1 MSKQAA
7 SLPVPSA
14 TQPVTWLYMAVIVLA
29 QMQMAFN
36 VNAIPVSIGPIVEEL
51 NVSATSVGTAL
62 VFYSL
67 FVAAFVMVG
76 AKLGKMFG
84 ERLVFQVTALLHGGA
99 MALMALS
106 QDAGM
111 MNTAQ
116 ALAGLAAAA
125 LVPTLVV
132 LTAANYSGPQK
143 AQALGILAATPALSG
158 ALAFFV
164 AGFLGTYLSWR
175 YSFGLLAFVSIL
187 VFLLSFRLKP
197 VPRQSGVKIDA
208 VGVALSAIAV
218 ILISFGFNNLNAWGI
233 VLANSNAPFNILGLS
248 PALIFLVFG
257 LLLFQAFFA
266 WSHLIAEV
274 GRMPLLSLEVLDSP
288 KERATIVCLLVI
300 GALGPAV
307 NFLIPLFIQ
316 IVQGRTTMQTAIAVV
331 PYTLAIAA
339 SAIFIVRFY
348 GRLTPRRIAVV
359 AFALVAG
366 GLTLLSFVVGNN
378 WGTLMVILGLLLVGL
393 GEGSL
398 LTLLFN
404 VMVSSSPKELA
415 GDVGALRGVANN
427 LSTALGTAFAG
438 VVAVGLLSLFITNA
452 VGQSDLPRSLQR
464 QVNLDNVNF
473 VSNDQ
478 LEEVLSQT
486 TATDEQVAQAVAI
499 NETARLRA
507 LRASFLILGAIAL
520 LAIFPSFGLP
530 DYLPDDAPAPAT
542 APSKASSRKD
552 KRRQTIAGRA
562 GQNSRRGGSGG
573 KQIQP

>member
-427 LSTALGTAFAG
+427 LSTALGTAFA
-438 VVAVGLLSLFITNA
+438 LSLIH
-452 VGQSDLPRSLQR
+452 
-464 QVNLDNVNF
+464 
-473 VSNDQ
+473 
-478 LEEVLSQT
+478 
-486 TATDEQVAQAVAI
+486 I
-499 NETARLRA
+499 
-507 LRASFLILGAIAL
+507 
-520 LAIFPSFGLP
+520 
-530 DYLPDDAPAPAT
+530 
-542 APSKASSRKD
+542 
-552 KRRQTIAGRA
+552 
-562 GQNSRRGGSGG
+562 
-573 KQIQP
+573 

>member
-7 SLPVPSA
+7 STPAAGTP
-14 TQPVTWLYMAVIVLA
+14 QPVTWLYMAVIVLA

-51 NVSATSVGTAL
+51 NVPATSVGTAL
-62 VFYSL
+62 VVYSL

-84 ERLVFQVTALLHGGA
+84 ARLVFQITVLLHGGA
-99 MALMALS
+99 MGLMALS

-111 MNTAQ
+111 MNAAQ

-132 LTAANYSGPQK
+132 LIATNYSGHQK
-143 AQALGILAATPALSG
+143 SQALGILAATPALSG

-164 AGFLGTYLSWR
+164 AGFLGTFLSWR

-218 ILISFGFNNLNAWGI
+218 ILISFGFNNLNNWGI
-233 VLANSNAPFNILGLS
+233 VLAGPNAPFSVVGLS
-248 PALIFLVFG
+248 PAMLFVVFG
-257 LLLFQAFFA
+257 VLLFQAFFA
-266 WSHLIAEV
+266 WSQLIGEV
-274 GRMPLLSLEVLDSP
+274 GRQPLLSLDVLDSS

-307 NFLIPLFIQ
+307 NFLIPLYIQ

-348 GRLTPRRIAVV
+348 DRLTPRRIAIV

-378 WGTLMVILGLLLVGL
+378 WGTLMVILGLLMVGL

-404 VMVSSSPKELA
+404 VMVTSSPKELA

-438 VVAVGLLSLFITNA
+438 VVAVGLLSLFISSGIA
-452 VGQSDLPRSLQR
+452 QASIPRSLQR

-478 LEEVLSQT
+478 LDDIMAQT
-486 TATDEQVAQAVAI
+486 TATDTQIAQAVQI

-507 LRASFLILGAIAL
+507 LRASFLILGALSL

-530 DYLPDDAPAPAT
+530 DYLPDDAPAEAPAKE
-542 APSKASSRKD
+542 PSGRE

-562 GQNSRRGGSGG
+562 GQSSRRRGSGS
-573 KQIQP
+573 K

>member
-7 SLPVPSA
+7 STPAAGTP
-14 TQPVTWLYMAVIVLA
+14 QPVTWLYMAVIVLA

-51 NVSATSVGTAL
+51 NVPATSVGTAL
-62 VFYSL
+62 VVYSL

-84 ERLVFQVTALLHGGA
+84 ARLVFQITVLLHGGA
-99 MALMALS
+99 MGLMALS
-106 QDAGM
+106 QDAGT
-111 MNTAQ
+111 MNAAQ

-132 LTAANYSGPQK
+132 LIATNYSGHQK
-143 AQALGILAATPALSG
+143 SQALGILAATPALSG

-164 AGFLGTYLSWR
+164 AGFLGTFLSWR

-218 ILISFGFNNLNAWGI
+218 ILISFGFNNLNNWGI
-233 VLANSNAPFNILGLS
+233 VLAGPNAPFSVVGLS
-248 PALIFLVFG
+248 PAMLFVVFG
-257 LLLFQAFFA
+257 VLLFQAFFA
-266 WSHLIAEV
+266 WSQLIGEV
-274 GRMPLLSLEVLDSP
+274 GRQPLLSLDVLDSS

-307 NFLIPLFIQ
+307 NFLIPLYIQ

-348 GRLTPRRIAVV
+348 DRLTPRRIAIV

-378 WGTLMVILGLLLVGL
+378 WGTLMVILGLLMVGL

-404 VMVSSSPKELA
+404 VMVTSSPKELA

-438 VVAVGLLSLFITNA
+438 VVAVGLLSLFISSGIA
-452 VGQSDLPRSLQR
+452 QASIPRSLQR

-478 LEEVLSQT
+478 LDDIMAQT
-486 TATDEQVAQAVAI
+486 TATDTQIAQAVQI

-507 LRASFLILGAIAL
+507 LRASFLILGALSL

-530 DYLPDDAPAPAT
+530 DYLPDDAPAEAPAKE
-542 APSKASSRKD
+542 PSGRE

-562 GQNSRRGGSGG
+562 GQSSRRRGSGS
-573 KQIQP
+573 K

>member
-1 MSKQAA
+1 M
-7 SLPVPSA
+7 V
-14 TQPVTWLYMAVIVLA
+14 VIVLA

-36 VNAIPVSIGPIVEEL
+36 VNAIPVSIGPIVDEL
-51 NVSATSVGTAL
+51 NIPATSVGTAL

-76 AKLGKMFG
+76 AKFGKMFG
-84 ERLVFQVTALLHGGA
+84 ARLVFQVTALLHGGA
-99 MALMALS
+99 MAIMALS
-106 QDAGM
+106 QNASM
-111 MNTAQ
+111 MNMAQ
-116 ALAGLAAAA
+116 SLAGLAAAA

-132 LTAANYSGPQK
+132 LIAANYSGHQK
-143 AQALGILAATPALSG
+143 SQALGILAATPALSG
-158 ALAFFV
+158 ALAFFI
-164 AGFLGTYLSWR
+164 AGILGTYLSWR
-175 YSFGLLAFVSIL
+175 YSFGLLAFVSIF

-218 ILISFGFNNLNAWGI
+218 ILISFGFNNLNTWGI
-233 VLANSNAPFNILGLS
+233 VLASNNAPFNVLGLS
-248 PALIFLVFG
+248 PALLFLVFG

-266 WSHLIAEV
+266 WSQLRAET
-274 GRMPLLSLEVLDSP
+274 GRMPLLSLEVLESP

-339 SAIFIVRFY
+339 SAIFIVRMY
-348 GRLTPRRIAVV
+348 DRLTPRRIAIV
-359 AFALVAG
+359 AFSLVAG
-366 GLTLLSFVVGNN
+366 GLTLLSFVVGSN
-378 WGTLMVILGLLLVGL
+378 WGTAMVILGLLIVGL

-404 VMVSSSPKELA
+404 VMVTSSPKELA

-452 VGQSDLPRSLQR
+452 VGQSNLPRSLQR

-473 VSNDQ
+473 VSNEQ

-486 TATDEQVAQAVAI
+486 TATDTQVEQAIAI
-499 NETARLRA
+499 NEAARLRA
-507 LRASFLILGAIAL
+507 LRASFLILGALSL

-530 DYLPDDAPAPAT
+530 DYLPDDAPSPEPGPT
-542 APSKASSRKD
+542 KAPSGRQQ
-552 KRRQTIAGRA
+552 RRQTLAGRA
-562 GQNSRRGGSGG
+562 GQNSRRSGRGS
-573 KQIQP
+573 K

>member
-1 MSKQAA
+1 MSKQAP
-7 SLPVPSA
+7 SLPA
-14 TQPVTWLYMAVIVLA
+14 IGTTQQVTWLYMAVIVLA

-51 NVSATSVGTAL
+51 NISATSVGTAL

-76 AKLGKMFG
+76 AKLGKIFG

-99 MALMALS
+99 MAVMALS
-106 QDAGM
+106 QNAGM

-132 LTAANYSGPQK
+132 LIAANYSGPQK

-158 ALAFFV
+158 ALAFFI

-175 YSFGLLAFVSIL
+175 YSFGLLSFVSII

-218 ILISFGFNNLNAWGI
+218 ILISFGFNNLNEWGI

-266 WSHLIAEV
+266 WSHLIAQV
-274 GRMPLLSLEVLDSP
+274 GQQPLLSLEVLDSP

-359 AFALVAG
+359 ALALVAG

-378 WGTLMVILGLLLVGL
+378 WGTIMVILGLLIVGL

-438 VVAVGLLSLFITNA
+438 VVAVGLLSLFVTNA
-452 VGQSDLPRSLQR
+452 VGQSNLPRSLQR

-473 VSNDQ
+473 ISNDQ
-478 LEEVLSQT
+478 LDDVMGQT
-486 TATDEQVAQAVAI
+486 TATDAQIAQAVEI

-507 LRASFLILGAIAL
+507 LRASFLILGAISL

-530 DYLPDDAPAPAT
+530 DYLPDNAPPPEAAPT
-542 APSKASSRKD
+542 KTPSSRE

-562 GQNSRRGGSGG
+562 NQNSRRGSSGS
-573 KQIQP
+573 K

>member
-7 SLPVPSA
+7 QNVSNS
-14 TQPVTWLYMAVIVLA
+14 TQAETWLYMAIIVLA

-51 NVSATSVGTAL
+51 HVPSTGVGTAL
-62 VFYSL
+62 VVYSL
-67 FVAAFVMVG
+67 FVAAFVMLG
-76 AKLGKMFG
+76 AKIGKAFG
-84 ERLVFQVTALLHGGA
+84 ERLVFQVTVLLHGAA
-99 MALMALS
+99 MAVMAFS

-111 MNTAQ
+111 MNLAQ

-132 LTAANYSGPQK
+132 LIAANYSGQQK

-164 AGFLGTYLSWR
+164 AGFLGTFLSWR
-175 YSFGLLAFVSIL
+175 YSFGILTFLSIG

-197 VPRQSGVKIDA
+197 IPRQKGIKIDG

-218 ILISFGFNNLNAWGI
+218 ILISFGFNNLNNWGI
-233 VLANSNAPFNILGLS
+233 VLANDNAPFSLVGLS
-248 PALIFLVFG
+248 PAMLFVVFG
-257 LLLFQAFFA
+257 LMLFQAFFA
-266 WSHLIAEV
+266 WSHQRAEL
-274 GRMPLLSLEVLDSP
+274 GQPPLLSLEVLDSP
-288 KERATIVCLLVI
+288 QERMTIVALLII

-316 IVQGRTTMQTAIAVV
+316 IVQGRTTMQTALAVV
-331 PYTLAIAA
+331 PYTLAIAG
-339 SAIFIVRFY
+339 SAIFIVRLY
-348 GRLTPRRIAVV
+348 DRLTPRRIAMV
-359 AFALVAG
+359 AFTLVAT
-366 GLTLLSFVVGNN
+366 GLIILSFVVGNN
-378 WGTLMVILGLLLVGL
+378 WGTAMVIFGLLLVGL

-404 VMVSSSPKELA
+404 VMMTSSGKELA

-438 VVAVGLLSLFITNA
+438 VVAVGLLSMFVTSA
-452 VGQSDLPRSLQR
+452 VSQSALPLSLTR

-473 VSNDQ
+473 VSNDH
-478 LEEVLSQT
+478 LHEVMAQT
-486 TATDEQVAQAVAI
+486 TATPEQIDQAVNI

-507 LRASFLILGAIAL
+507 LRASFLILSVFAL
-520 LAIFPSFGLP
+520 LAIFPSLGLP
-530 DYLPDDAPAPAT
+530 DYTTGEEPPPPKVKTKPPARKKT
-542 APSKASSRKD
+542 AAH
-552 KRRQTIAGRA
+552 
-562 GQNSRRGGSGG
+562 
-573 KQIQP
+573 

>member
-1 MSKQAA
+1 M
-7 SLPVPSA
+7 V
-14 TQPVTWLYMAVIVLA
+14 VIVLA

-36 VNAIPVSIGPIVEEL
+36 VNAIPVSIGPIVDEL
-51 NVSATSVGTAL
+51 NIPATSVGTAL

-76 AKLGKMFG
+76 AKFGKMFG
-84 ERLVFQVTALLHGGA
+84 ARLVFQVTALLHGGA
-99 MALMALS
+99 MAIMALS
-106 QDAGM
+106 QNATM
-111 MNTAQ
+111 MNMAQ
-116 ALAGLAAAA
+116 SLAGLAAAA

-132 LTAANYSGPQK
+132 LIAANYSGHQK
-143 AQALGILAATPALSG
+143 SQALGILAATPALSG
-158 ALAFFV
+158 ALAFFI
-164 AGFLGTYLSWR
+164 AGILGTYLSWR
-175 YSFGLLAFVSIL
+175 YSFGLLAFVSIF

-218 ILISFGFNNLNAWGI
+218 ILISFGFNNLNTWGI
-233 VLANSNAPFNILGLS
+233 VLASNNAPFNVLGLS
-248 PALIFLVFG
+248 PALLFLVFG

-266 WSHLIAEV
+266 WSQLRAET
-274 GRMPLLSLEVLDSP
+274 GRMPLLSLEVLESP

-339 SAIFIVRFY
+339 SAIFIVRMY
-348 GRLTPRRIAVV
+348 DRLTPRRIAIV

-366 GLTLLSFVVGNN
+366 GLTLLSFVVGSN
-378 WGTLMVILGLLLVGL
+378 WGTPMVILGLLIVGL

-404 VMVSSSPKELA
+404 VMVTSSPKELA

-473 VSNDQ
+473 VSNEQ

-486 TATDEQVAQAVAI
+486 TATDTQVEQAIAI
-499 NETARLRA
+499 NESARLRA
-507 LRASFLILGAIAL
+507 LRVSFLILGAIAL

-530 DYLPDDAPAPAT
+530 DYLRDDAPATAAPPAG
-542 APSKASSRKD
+542 APGGRD
-552 KRRQTIAGRA
+552 KRRQTIAGRG
-562 GQNSRRGGSGG
+562 GQNSRRRSGGS
-573 KQIQP
+573 K

>member
-1 MSKQAA
+1 
-7 SLPVPSA
+7 
-14 TQPVTWLYMAVIVLA
+14 MAIIVLA

-51 NVSATSVGTAL
+51 NIPATSVGTAL
-62 VFYSL
+62 VVYSL
-67 FVAAFVMVG
+67 FVAAFVMLG
-76 AKLGKMFG
+76 AKIGKMFG
-84 ERLVFQVTALLHGGA
+84 ERLVFQVTALLHGAA
-99 MALMALS
+99 MAVMAFS

-132 LTAANYSGPQK
+132 LIAANYSGQQK

-175 YSFGLLAFVSIL
+175 ASFGLLSFIAII

-197 VPRQSGVKIDA
+197 IPRQSGVKIDA
-208 VGVALSAIAV
+208 IGVALSAIAV
-218 ILISFGFNNLNAWGI
+218 ILISFGFNNLNNWGI
-233 VLANSNAPFNILGLS
+233 VLASNAAPIDLLGLS
-248 PALIFLVFG
+248 PALLLLVFG

-266 WSHLIAEV
+266 WSHQRAEL
-274 GRMPLLSLEVLDSP
+274 GKEPLLSLEVLDSP
-288 KERATIVCLLVI
+288 TERATIVCLLII

-331 PYTLAIAA
+331 PYTLAIAT
-339 SAIFIVRFY
+339 SAIFIVRLY
-348 GRLTPRRIAVV
+348 DRLTPRRIAMIG
-359 AFALVAG
+359 FALVAG

-378 WGTLMVILGLLLVGL
+378 WGTAMVIFGLLVVGL
-393 GEGSL
+393 GEGAL

-438 VVAVGLLSLFITNA
+438 VVAVGLLSMFITSSVNLSA
-452 VGQSDLPRSLQR
+452 LPRSLQR

-478 LEEVLSQT
+478 LKTVLSDT
-486 TATDEQVAQAVAI
+486 TATEEQVDEAVRI
-499 NETARLRA
+499 NETARLSA
-507 LRASFLILGAIAL
+507 LRASFLILGAISL
-520 LAIFPSFGLP
+520 LAIFPSLGLP
-530 DYLPDDAPAPAT
+530 DYSPGDEPPQPPPEAKPKPRT
-542 APSKASSRKD
+542 RKKA
-552 KRRQTIAGRA
+552 RA
-562 GQNSRRGGSGG
+562 A
-573 KQIQP
+573 K

>member
-1 MSKQAA
+1 M
-7 SLPVPSA
+7 V
-14 TQPVTWLYMAVIVLA
+14 VIVLA

-36 VNAIPVSIGPIVEEL
+36 VNAIPVSIGPIVDEL
-51 NVSATSVGTAL
+51 NIPATSVGTAL

-76 AKLGKMFG
+76 AKFGKMFG
-84 ERLVFQVTALLHGGA
+84 ARLVFQVTALLHGGA
-99 MALMALS
+99 MAIMALS
-106 QDAGM
+106 QNATM
-111 MNTAQ
+111 MNMAQ
-116 ALAGLAAAA
+116 SLAGLAAAA

-132 LTAANYSGPQK
+132 LIAANYSGPQK
-143 AQALGILAATPALSG
+143 SQALGILAATPALSG

-164 AGFLGTYLSWR
+164 AGILGTYLSWR
-175 YSFGLLAFVSIL
+175 YSFGLLAFVSIF

-218 ILISFGFNNLNAWGI
+218 ILISFGFNNLNTWGI
-233 VLANSNAPFNILGLS
+233 VLASNNAPFNVLGLS
-248 PALIFLVFG
+248 PALLFLVFG

-266 WSHLIAEV
+266 WSHLRVET
-274 GRMPLLSLEVLDSP
+274 GRMPLLSLEVLESP

-339 SAIFIVRFY
+339 SAIFIVRMY
-348 GRLTPRRIAVV
+348 DRLTPRRIAIV

-366 GLTLLSFVVGNN
+366 GLTLLSFVVGSN
-378 WGTLMVILGLLLVGL
+378 WGTAMVILGLLIVGL

-404 VMVSSSPKELA
+404 VMVTSSPKELA

-473 VSNDQ
+473 VSNEQ

-486 TATDEQVAQAVAI
+486 TATDTQVEQAIAI
-499 NETARLRA
+499 NESARLRA
-507 LRASFLILGAIAL
+507 LRVSFLILGAIAL

-530 DYLPDDAPAPAT
+530 DYLRDDAPATAAPPAG
-542 APSKASSRKD
+542 APGGRD
-552 KRRQTIAGRA
+552 KRRQTIAGRG
-562 GQNSRRGGSGG
+562 GQNSRRRSGGS
-573 KQIQP
+573 K